1 MERGTVRTRKLA
13 GFTFVIAVVLWTQA
27 FTCSKH
33 QVVATEHDFLIAVT
47 AAQNVEIA
55 EFQAGNVPPDLH
67 KQIQGGFLK
76 TSQIGEQVA
85 KLLAA
90 NASNQT
96 VLAQLTQVVASL
108 QVLLDEGNLGIK
120 NAATLAAYKAS
131 VQAAIDIVKNL
142 ATALGGTA

>member
-1 MERGTVRTRKLA
+1 MKTRKLI

-67 KQIQGGFLK
+67 KRIQLGFLK
-76 TSQIGEQVA
+76 TGQLGEQVA

-90 NASNQT
+90 NASSQT
-96 VLAQLTQVVASL
+96 ILTQLS
-108 QVLLDEGNLGIK
+108 QVTVGLKTLLDEGVLGIK
-120 NAATLAAYKAS
+120 NPSTLAAFQAA

>member
-1 MERGTVRTRKLA
+1 MRTRKSTGFIFVLA
-13 GFTFVIAVVLWTQA
+13 AALWAQA

-55 EFQAGNVPPDLH
+55 EFQAGNVPGELH
-67 KQIQGGFLK
+67 KQIQAGFLK
-76 TSQIGEQVA
+76 TGQFGEQVA

-96 VLAQLTQVVASL
+96 VLAQLMQVAASL
-108 QVLLDEGNLGIK
+108 QTLLDEGNLGIK
-120 NAATLAAYKAS
+120 NQATLAAYKAS

-142 ATALGGTA
+142 ATVLGGTA